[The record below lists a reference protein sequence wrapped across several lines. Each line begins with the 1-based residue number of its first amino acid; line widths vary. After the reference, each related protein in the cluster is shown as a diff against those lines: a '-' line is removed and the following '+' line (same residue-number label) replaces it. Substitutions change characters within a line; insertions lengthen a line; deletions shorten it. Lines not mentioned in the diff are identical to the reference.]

1 MKRTTIALIGAAVI
15 VAGAAITAALAT
27 RTAPGQW
34 THATGTLTIDADLLD
49 EVTVDAVEVFTA
61 PDGRYRV
68 IVERADGTGEE
79 FAFDGHVKTILIT
92 EPGGG
97 QQAALIDSSA
107 NFSSANFAVM
117 SPDYA
122 EAHGYDVLG
131 SMNGRVT
138 HWVKETEHARVEFLL
153 GPVNEIAADETN
165 VTISI
170 PVGVEVP
177 DEVINLDE

>member
-34 THATGTLTIDADLLD
+34 TYAAGTLTIDADLLD

-79 FAFDGHVKTILIT
+79 IAFDGDVKTMLIT
-92 EPGGG
+92 GPGGG
-97 QQAALIDSSA
+97 QQAALID
-107 NFSSANFAVM
+107 SSANFAVM

-122 EAHGYDVLG
+122 EAHGYDVLE

-153 GPVNEIAADETN
+153 GPVNEIAADETK

-170 PVGVEVP
+170 PAGVEVP

>member
-1 MKRTTIALIGAAVI
+1 MMKRTTIALIGAAVI

-61 PDGRYRV
+61 PHGRYRV

-97 QQAALIDSSA
+97 QQAALIETLID
-107 NFSSANFAVM
+107 SSANFAVM

-122 EAHGYDVLG
+122 EAHGYDVLE

-170 PVGVEVP
+170 PAGVEVP